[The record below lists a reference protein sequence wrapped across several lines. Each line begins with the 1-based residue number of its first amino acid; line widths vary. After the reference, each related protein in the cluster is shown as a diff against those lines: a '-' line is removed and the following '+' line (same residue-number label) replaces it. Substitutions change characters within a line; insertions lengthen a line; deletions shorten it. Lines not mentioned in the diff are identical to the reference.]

1 MEHYKNLSGNSGIT
15 AFEIGPKSI
24 TLEFADGGVYLYTYR
39 SAGRERIEKMKEL
52 AMDGRGLNTY
62 INDVFRKGYAEK
74 LR

>member
-1 MEHYKNLSGNSGIT
+1 MEQYKNLSGNSGIT

-62 INDVFRKGYAEK
+62 INDVFSKGYAEK